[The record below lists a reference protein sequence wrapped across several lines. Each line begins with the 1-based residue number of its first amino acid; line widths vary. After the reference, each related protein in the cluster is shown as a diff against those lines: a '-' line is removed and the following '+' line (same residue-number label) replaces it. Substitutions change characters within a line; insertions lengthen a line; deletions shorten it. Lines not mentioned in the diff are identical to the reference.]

1 MVKREFFINFYDFCL
16 GLKHGCLP
24 RKAGTSLRMENVHS
38 SLLCMGTRANKNNK
52 QHQHQTAVPASLYW
66 HFSLGKFTLPPIPP
80 QEPARSFS
88 CESQELLSFTP
99 AKFFGISAPPRET
112 IRQEKRSQ
120 CPSPLSLA
128 TSFVSPKY
136 WLLYFLSNKME
147 ENSLRE
153 RNKRKNLKPQQVHNL
168 GYDLIVTL

>member
-1 MVKREFFINFYDFCL
+1 MY
-16 GLKHGCLP
+16 GYQG
-24 RKAGTSLRMENVHS
+24 
-38 SLLCMGTRANKNNK
+38 K
-52 QHQHQTAVPASLYW
+52 QKQQTAPTPNSSPSL
-66 HFSLGKFTLPPIPP
+66 TLSALFPWKIYPSPHSP

-112 IRQEKRSQ
+112 IRQKKRSQ